1 MNTWIIVLTVLILFW
16 VYSLCNS
23 APTSSPANSKQIKPI
38 SPVGVQGALPRAVA
52 SRSKLISRMKSGFGN
67 ITSKFGN
74 ITSKFGNMNSN
85 SKFNSSVSYS
95 PDNTKMENVT
105 DDTVLIFYAP
115 WCGHC
120 KRSMNDFKQAASMG
134 SSKIMLINSDEEPEA
149 VKQYNVRGFPTIMK
163 ASGETYTG
171 GRDASSIIEFAKS

>member
-1 MNTWIIVLTVLILFW
+1 
-16 VYSLCNS
+16 
-23 APTSSPANSKQIKPI
+23 
-38 SPVGVQGALPRAVA
+38 
-52 SRSKLISRMKSGFGN
+52 
-67 ITSKFGN
+67 
-74 ITSKFGNMNSN
+74 MNSN